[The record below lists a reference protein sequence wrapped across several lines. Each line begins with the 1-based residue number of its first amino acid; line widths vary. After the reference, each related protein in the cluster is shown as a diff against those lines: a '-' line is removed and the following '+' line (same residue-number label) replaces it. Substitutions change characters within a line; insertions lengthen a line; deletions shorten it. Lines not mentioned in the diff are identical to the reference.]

1 MLVLVTVK
9 FAGSPEP
16 SSRMGPCGSGFPAPM
31 EGFSRQESR
40 SHKNAISY
48 PKLVDVISGEGNR
61 MTEAVQE
68 GRGEAVE
75 QATSDREWQITLAVM
90 FTAQL
95 LSIVGFAF
103 VLPFLPFYIREL
115 GITDERLVPVW
126 AGVLAAAASL
136 VMTIFSPLWG
146 WLSDRYGRKIMVE
159 RAMFAG
165 AVITILTGMVSD
177 VYQLLVLRLLTGA
190 ATGTITASVSL
201 VSAAVP
207 RARLGFSLGLMQVAV
222 FLGMTLGP
230 WIGGL
235 LADAFGYRYTFI
247 AGGVILLAGGLL
259 VMVGAR
265 EHFTRPSEAAL
276 RKSGGLATLLAYPGF
291 SAMLAVFFLFHF
303 SVYVAM
309 PILPL
314 FIEAVGNL
322 TVGVASTTGLL
333 FAVSGAAAAVAAAG
347 IGYFSDKLG
356 YKRVLIVHLI
366 LSGVLWVFH
375 ALAESIGQLMVI
387 RVLYGLAAGGI
398 VPTMNAIVGVLM
410 PRDVYG
416 RAYGLTSSMTCL
428 GMTVGPLAGGLMASY
443 LGYRWPFAFVSVVL
457 VLVVFPVASR
467 VRTK

>member
-1 MLVLVTVK
+1 MYYR
-9 FAGSPEP
+9 E
-16 SSRMGPCGSGFPAPM
+16 GSGMA
-31 EGFSRQESR
+31 EQ
-40 SHKNAISY
+40 
-48 PKLVDVISGEGNR
+48 
-61 MTEAVQE
+61 VQSIT
-68 GRGEAVE
+68 GEAFE
-75 QATSDREWQITLAVM
+75 NPTRDREWKITLSVM

-103 VLPFLPFYIREL
+103 FLPFIPFYIREL
-115 GITDERLVPVW
+115 GITDERLVPIW
-126 AGVLAAAASL
+126 AGILAAAASL

-146 WLSDRYGRKIMVE
+146 WLSDRHGRKIMVE

-165 AVITILTGMVSD
+165 AVIIMATGLVSD

-190 ATGTITASVSL
+190 ATGTISASVSL

-247 AGGVILLAGGLL
+247 VGGMILLAGGIL

-265 EHFTRPSEAAL
+265 EKFTRPSEAAL
-276 RKSGGLATLLAYPGF
+276 KKSGSLANLLAYPGF
-291 SAMLAVFFLFHF
+291 TAMLAVFFLFHF

-333 FAVSGAAAAVAAAG
+333 FAVSGAAAAVSAAG
-347 IGYFSDKLG
+347 IGYFSDKMG

-375 ALAESIGQLMVI
+375 ALANSIGQLMVI
-387 RVLYGLAAGGI
+387 RILYGLAAGGI
-398 VPTMNAIVGVLM
+398 VPTMNAIVGVLI

-416 RAYGLTSSMTCL
+416 RAYGLTSSMACL
-428 GMTVGPLAGGLMASY
+428 GMTVGPLAGGIMASY
-443 LGYRWPFAFVSVVL
+443 MGYRWPFVFVSVVL
-457 VLVVFPVASR
+457 ILVVFPVTSR
-467 VRTK
+467 VLAK

>member
-1 MLVLVTVK
+1 MHIK
-9 FAGSPEP
+9 
-16 SSRMGPCGSGFPAPM
+16 
-31 EGFSRQESR
+31 
-40 SHKNAISY
+40 
-48 PKLVDVISGEGNR
+48 
-61 MTEAVQE
+61 
-68 GRGEAVE
+68 GEAAE
-75 QATSDREWQITLAVM
+75 NPTSDREWKTTLSVM

-103 VLPFLPFYIREL
+103 VLPFIPFYIREL
-115 GITDERLVPVW
+115 GITDERLVPIW
-126 AGVLAAAASL
+126 AGILAAAASL

-146 WLSDRYGRKIMVE
+146 WLSDRHGRKIMVV

-165 AVITILTGMVSD
+165 GVITMAMGMVSD

-190 ATGTITASVSL
+190 ATGTISASVSL

-207 RARLGFSLGLMQVAV
+207 RDRLGFSLGLMQVAV

-247 AGGVILLAGGLL
+247 MGGMILLAGGIL

-265 EHFTRPSEAAL
+265 EKFTRPSAAAL
-276 RKSGGLATLLAYPGF
+276 KKSGSLGSLLSYPGF
-291 SAMLAVFFLFHF
+291 TTMLAVFFLFNF

-322 TVGVASTTGLL
+322 TVRVASTTGLL
-333 FAVSGAAAAVAAAG
+333 FAISGLAAAVSAAC
-347 IGYFSDKLG
+347 IGYLSDRMG
-356 YKRVLIVHLI
+356 YKKVLIVHLI
-366 LSGVLWVFH
+366 LTGVLWIFH
-375 ALAESIGQLMVI
+375 ALTNSISQLMVI
-387 RVLYGLAAGGI
+387 RLFYGLAAGGI
-398 VPTMNAIVGVLM
+398 LPTMNALVGILM

-416 RAYGLTSSMTCL
+416 KAYGLTSSMTCL
-428 GMTVGPLAGGLMASY
+428 GMTLGPLAGGIMASY
-443 LGYRWPFAFVSVVL
+443 MGYRWPFAFVSVVL
-457 VLVVFPVASR
+457 LLVVFPVASR

>member
-1 MLVLVTVK
+1 M
-9 FAGSPEP
+9 AE
-16 SSRMGPCGSGFPAPM
+16 
-31 EGFSRQESR
+31 Q
-40 SHKNAISY
+40 
-48 PKLVDVISGEGNR
+48 
-61 MTEAVQE
+61 VQSIT
-68 GRGEAVE
+68 GEAFE
-75 QATSDREWQITLAVM
+75 NPTRDREWKITLSVM

-103 VLPFLPFYIREL
+103 FLPFIPFYIREL
-115 GITDERLVPVW
+115 GITDERLVPIW
-126 AGVLAAAASL
+126 AGILAAAASL

-146 WLSDRYGRKIMVE
+146 WLSDRHGRKIMVE

-165 AVITILTGMVSD
+165 AVIIMATGLVSD

-190 ATGTITASVSL
+190 ATGTISASVSL

-247 AGGVILLAGGLL
+247 VGGMILLAGGIL

-265 EHFTRPSEAAL
+265 EKFTRPSEAAL
-276 RKSGGLATLLAYPGF
+276 KKSGSLANLLAYPGF
-291 SAMLAVFFLFHF
+291 TAMLAVFFLFHF

-333 FAVSGAAAAVAAAG
+333 FAVSGAAAAVSAAG
-347 IGYFSDKLG
+347 IGYFSDKMG

-375 ALAESIGQLMVI
+375 ALANSIGQLMVI
-387 RVLYGLAAGGI
+387 RILYGLAAGGI
-398 VPTMNAIVGVLM
+398 VPTMNAIVGVLI

-416 RAYGLTSSMTCL
+416 RAYGLTSSMACL
-428 GMTVGPLAGGLMASY
+428 GMTVGPLAGGIMASY
-443 LGYRWPFAFVSVVL
+443 MGYRWPFVFVSVVL
-457 VLVVFPVASR
+457 ILVVFPVTSR
-467 VRTK
+467 VLAK

>member
-1 MLVLVTVK
+1 
-9 FAGSPEP
+9 
-16 SSRMGPCGSGFPAPM
+16 
-31 EGFSRQESR
+31 
-40 SHKNAISY
+40 
-48 PKLVDVISGEGNR
+48 
-61 MTEAVQE
+61 
-68 GRGEAVE
+68 
-75 QATSDREWQITLAVM
+75 M

-103 VLPFLPFYIREL
+103 FLPFIPFYIREL

-126 AGVLAAAASL
+126 AGILAAAASL
-136 VMTIFSPLWG
+136 VMTVFSPLWG

-165 AVITILTGMVSD
+165 AVIIMATGIVTD

-190 ATGTITASVSL
+190 ATGTISASVSL
-201 VSAAVP
+201 ISAVVP
-207 RARLGFSLGLMQVAV
+207 KARLGFSLGLMQVAV

-235 LADAFGYRYTFI
+235 LADAFGYRHTFI
-247 AGGVILLAGGLL
+247 VGGMILLAGGVL

-265 EHFTRPSEAAL
+265 EKFTRPSPAAL
-276 RKSGGLATLLAYPGF
+276 KKGGSLSSLLSYPGF
-291 SAMLAVFFLFHF
+291 SIMLTVFFLFNF

-333 FAVSGAAAAVAAAG
+333 FAITGAAAAVSAAW
-347 IGYFSDKLG
+347 IGYLSDRIG
-356 YKRVLIVHLI
+356 YKKILIVHLI
-366 LSGVLWVFH
+366 LTGVFWVLH
-375 ALAESIGQLMVI
+375 AVTDSISQLMMI
-387 RVLYGLAAGGI
+387 RLFYGLAAGGI
-398 VPTMNAIVGVLM
+398 IPTMNAIVGILM
-410 PRDVYG
+410 PQDVYG
-416 RAYGLTSSMTCL
+416 RAYGLTSSMACL
-428 GMTVGPLAGGLMASY
+428 GMTLGPLVGGIMASH
-443 LGYRWPFAFVSVVL
+443 LGYRWPFVFVFIVL